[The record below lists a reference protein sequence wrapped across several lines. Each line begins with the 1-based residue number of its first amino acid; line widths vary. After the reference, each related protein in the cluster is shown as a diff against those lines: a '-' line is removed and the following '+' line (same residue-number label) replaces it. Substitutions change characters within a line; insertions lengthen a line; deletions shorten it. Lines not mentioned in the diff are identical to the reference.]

1 MTTTE
6 NTLNAYGTSAEIAF
20 IDDLARKP
28 QAATL
33 LSNYVAAAH
42 KRVSWGAINREH
54 VIEYAGLMLGNAQ
67 AAAQTATRVGRAA

>member
-1 MTTTE
+1 MTTD

-28 QAATL
+28 QAAML

-67 AAAQTATRVGRAA
+67 AAAKTATRVARAA

>member
-1 MTTTE
+1 MTTTD

-28 QAATL
+28 QATML

-67 AAAQTATRVGRAA
+67 AAAHTATRVGRAA